1 MRFPTSIALV
11 LTLTGAA
18 AAHEVT
24 AGDLV
29 IGHPWSR
36 TTPATAKTGVGYLTV
51 TNNGSEPDRLVG
63 GSADVSAGFT
73 LHTSK
78 IVDGVARMR
87 PLEGGL
93 PIAPGETISLKPGAT
108 HVMLTGMKKPIL
120 EAEPFAGTLVFEKAG
135 SVPVEFTVEGFGGRP
150 AEASDSHLE
159 KRQ

>member
-1 MRFPTSIALV
+1 MRFPTSIVLV

-36 TTPATAKTGVGYLTV
+36 ATPATAKTGVGYLTV
-51 TNNGSEPDRLVG
+51 TNNGSEPDRLIG
-63 GSADVSAGFT
+63 GSADVSAGFR

-93 PIAPGETISLKPGAT
+93 PIAPGETISL
-108 HVMLTGMKKPIL
+108 
-120 EAEPFAGTLVFEKAG
+120 
-135 SVPVEFTVEGFGGRP
+135 
-150 AEASDSHLE
+150 
-159 KRQ
+159 